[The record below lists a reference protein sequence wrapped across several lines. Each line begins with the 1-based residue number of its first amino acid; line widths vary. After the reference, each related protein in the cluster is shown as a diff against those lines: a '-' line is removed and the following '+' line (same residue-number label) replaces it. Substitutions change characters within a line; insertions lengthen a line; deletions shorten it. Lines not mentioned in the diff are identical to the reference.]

1 MSDLARIAIYGDIHL
16 CSKNYGGHRDYPNES
31 LRYFTKITEIAEEN
45 QATHIIG
52 CGDLT
57 FGRFNTL
64 EYRLEV
70 EKLLTRQ
77 YQLTNG
83 NRYEL
88 QGNHD
93 IASYGKTE
101 RDFYIDKG
109 WIKPSENLTIG
120 NYNIMMVDYGKT
132 DTTPINIIDSPEYVN
147 IAIAH
152 DYYKFNDTKLP
163 NFGSAIELDN
173 YDKWYGLD
181 LLICGHVHKQMVF
194 KGNIIKGDNK
204 HELTVHYPGCAT
216 RPAFREGMMDKAG
229 QVVLLTITEDGKLL
243 YDVKEFDL
251 LPLDE
256 AFNLEDRAAKKI
268 KEQEKNEKVDISDVV
283 KQLDARNV
291 SIGDPIDIISSMEN
305 VDDKFKSKA
314 IDLLKRAMA

>member
-45 QATHIIG
+45 QVTHIIG

-132 DTTPINIIDSPEYVN
+132 DTTSINIIDSPEYVN

-152 DYYKFNDTKLP
+152 DYYKFKDTKLP

-194 KGNIIKGDNK
+194 KGNVIKGDNK

-216 RPAFREGMMDKAG
+216 RPAFREGMMDKTG

-251 LPLDE
+251 LTLDE